1 MSAVVTGIEA
11 DAESVSDSIL
21 FEYLQAEDGAGADQ
35 ALRVLIEDEAA
46 PIIQRVLVRKNAARA
61 EREDLA
67 SAAREQL
74 LRQLTALRRGERET
88 PIRDFHNYIA
98 SVAYSAWAEHL
109 RNQHPEQSMLLNR
122 VRYLLENRTPHQRF
136 ALWIGEAGENL
147 CGFAEWRGQGCAG
160 SSPKLQWLLVDV
172 TAAAAQ
178 AFGRR
183 EVGRD
188 DIVFAVTQL
197 FTWLDHPIEL
207 RDLVSVL
214 VEVMGLRRSC
224 VGQESADEVLSSYGS
239 PREETIWKEYLLW
252 LWLQM
257 EKLSPR
263 QCVSFL
269 LNSNVIRD
277 FELFGMAS
285 IRTLAPRLAM
295 TPEHLAVLWQRLPL
309 DDLALA
315 AELQCTRQQVIN
327 LRRVARD
334 SLGKAWSDYTAE
346 TSGIGN
352 TQSRFTSSSK

>member
-1 MSAVVTGIEA
+1 MSAVVFEIEA
-11 DAESVSDSIL
+11 DAGSASDPIL
-21 FEYLQAEDGAGADQ
+21 LEYLDAEDGVRADQ
-35 ALRVLIEDEAA
+35 ALRVLIESEAA
-46 PIIQRVLVRKNAARA
+46 PIIQRVLLRKNATTV

-67 SAAREQL
+67 SAAREQI
-74 LRQLTALRRGERET
+74 LRQLTSLRRGERET
-88 PIRDFHNYIA
+88 PIRDFRNYVA

-109 RNQHPEQSMLLNR
+109 RNEHPQHSMLLNR
-122 VRYLLENRTPHQRF
+122 VRYLLENRTRHQRL

-147 CGFAEWRGQGCAG
+147 CGFAEWKDKRCAN

-188 DIVFAVTQL
+188 DLVFAVTQL
-197 FTWLDHPIEL
+197 FTWLEQPIEL

-214 VEVMGLRRSC
+214 VEVMGLHGSC
-224 VGQESADEVLSSYGS
+224 VGEESANEVLSPYGS
-239 PREETIWKEYLLW
+239 PREETIWKEYLIW
-252 LWLQM
+252 LWRQM

-277 FELFGMAS
+277 FELFGLAS
-285 IRTLAPRLAM
+285 IQTLAPRFAM
-295 TPEHLAVLWQRLPL
+295 APDHLAVLWQRLPL

-315 AELQCTRQQVIN
+315 VELQCTRQQVIN

-334 SLGKAWSDYTAE
+334 LLGKAWRDFVAE
-346 TSGIGN
+346 TSDLGN
-352 TQSRFTSSSK
+352 TPSRFTSSSK